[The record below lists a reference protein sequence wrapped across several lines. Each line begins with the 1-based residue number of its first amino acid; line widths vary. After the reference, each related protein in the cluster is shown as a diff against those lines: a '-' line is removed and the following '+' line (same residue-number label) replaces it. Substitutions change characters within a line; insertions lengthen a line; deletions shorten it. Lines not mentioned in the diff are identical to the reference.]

1 MPMHIQ
7 SEPVLALL
15 LATLAVLPGVSQGD
29 RSHAR
34 PVAIVTS
41 VEGEATAE
49 TPGMAK
55 HRIRDLEWFTAGAVL
70 TTGSK
75 ASLVVVFQN
84 GTRIK
89 LDDRSRFRVAP
100 EGPVDVTGS
109 IQELPA
115 VPPLPDV
122 GVVKL
127 AGPASRINAVR
138 VRADAF
144 ATMEPDGAAVLADAA
159 HLEFE
164 STRDFTQYELTIERD
179 DGTLAFET
187 KTLTTSIK
195 VPSGVLHPGALYVWH
210 IQALDPLGRRVR
222 SSARF
227 VTLTSEQVAR
237 RRALKEHFDSRE
249 PNTAFLQEIDRALGL
264 LPPHSR

>member
-1 MPMHIQ
+1 MHIQ
-7 SEPVLALL
+7 SEPLLALF

-29 RSHAR
+29 RADAR

-41 VEGEATAE
+41 VEGQATAE
-49 TPGMAK
+49 APGTAK
-55 HRIRDLEWFTAGAVL
+55 RPIRELDWFTAGTLLSTSAK
-70 TTGSK
+70 G
-75 ASLVVVFQN
+75 SLVIVFQN
-84 GTRIK
+84 GKRIR
-89 LDDRSRFRVAP
+89 LDERSRLRV
-100 EGPVDVTGS
+100 GPDGPIDMTGS
-109 IQELPA
+109 THELPA

-144 ATMEPDGAAVLADAA
+144 AKMEPDGSAVLADAA
-159 HLEFE
+159 HLTFE
-164 STRDFTQYELTIERD
+164 PRRDFAQYEVTIERD

-187 KTLTTSIK
+187 KTNDTSVK
-195 VPSGVLHPGALYVWH
+195 VPGGALHPGAVYVWH
-210 IQALDPLGRRVR
+210 IQALDALGGRVR
-222 SSARF
+222 GSARF

-237 RRALKEHFDSRE
+237 RRALRDYFGSRE
-249 PNTAFLQEIDRALGL
+249 PNAALLQEIDRALEL